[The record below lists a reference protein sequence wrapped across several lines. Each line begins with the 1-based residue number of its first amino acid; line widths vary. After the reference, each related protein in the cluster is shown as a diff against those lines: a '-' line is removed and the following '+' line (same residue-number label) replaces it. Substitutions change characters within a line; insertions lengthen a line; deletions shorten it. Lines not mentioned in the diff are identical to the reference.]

1 MKHIFHTELLKNLAD
16 ILRVDGK
23 NLALA
28 AQVGAAT
35 WSRLMAGTS
44 DITVQALIDLCNAT
58 RIPIQHFIIT
68 YKDGG
73 PVTRELLT
81 REDYVMAE
89 GKYKECRYDLL
100 AVRRRIGVGGGRIH
114 PCDVAKAIGC
124 DKSNIEGRLNLDTK
138 FKMRDFLLMCSTFN
152 IPWRELLHDENRVRR
167 RAQKE
172 TDAVQT
178 ALRPKME
185 LKNQKTAQGAQ
196 KDGAENAKDGA
207 DIAVLQAEIAAL
219 REEVARLRSRLSD
232 YDRGPLSHKPSA
244 VTYDTAAINHPQA
257 AEQQED

>member
-1 MKHIFHTELLKNLAD
+1 MKYIFQTELLKNLKK

-23 NLALA
+23 GLALA

-35 WSRLMAGTS
+35 WSRLVAGTS

-68 YKDGG
+68 YKEGG

-81 REDYVMAE
+81 REDYVIAE

-100 AVRRRIGVGGGRIH
+100 AVRRRIGIGGGRIH
-114 PCDVAKAIGC
+114 PNDVAEAIGC

-152 IPWRELLHDENRVRR
+152 IPWRELLHDDNRVRR

-178 ALRPKME
+178 ALRPKMQIT
-185 LKNQKTAQGAQ
+185 QKTAPVVQ

-207 DIAVLQAEIAAL
+207 DIAALQAEIAAL
-219 REEVARLRSRLSD
+219 REEVARLRSRLAD
-232 YDRGPLSHKPSA
+232 
-244 VTYDTAAINHPQA
+244 INLPMA
-257 AEQQED
+257 AERKD